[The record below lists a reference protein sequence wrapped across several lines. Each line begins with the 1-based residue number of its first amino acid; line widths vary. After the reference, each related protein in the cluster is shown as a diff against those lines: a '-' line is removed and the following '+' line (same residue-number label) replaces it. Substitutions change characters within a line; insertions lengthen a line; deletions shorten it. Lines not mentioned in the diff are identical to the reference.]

1 MPEKE
6 HKVKLSVPIII
17 EKDGD
22 EYHAYCPVLKEL
34 HTCGETEEEAL
45 KNAKNAISAYLFSL
59 VKHGDPIPL
68 GIIKGKKKIRR
79 KKVTYYPFVYDQKE
93 IHPIT

>member
-6 HKVKLSVPIII
+6 QKVKLSVPIII

-22 EYHAYCPVLKEL
+22 EYHAYCPVLKGL
-34 HTCGETEEEAL
+34 HTCGESEEEAL
-45 KNAKNAISAYLFSL
+45 ENAKNAISAYLFSL
-59 VKHGDPIPL
+59 IKHGDPIPL
-68 GIIKGKKKIRR
+68 GIIKGKKKIRL

-93 IHPIT
+93 IHPIS

>member
-6 HKVKLSVPIII
+6 HQVKLSVPIII

-22 EYHAYCPVLKEL
+22 EYHAYCPVLKGL

-59 VKHGDPIPL
+59 IKHGDPIPL
-68 GIIKGKKKIRR
+68 GIIKGKKKIRH

-93 IHPIT
+93 IHPIS